1 MNVALRRP
9 MMLDEFLAWERQQD
23 LRYEFDGTQP
33 VAMTGGTVA
42 HSVIATNLVRALED
56 RLRDGSCRAFRG
68 DLKIVVAGRVRYPDA
83 VVTCSPVAN
92 DADVVPD
99 PVVVFEVLS
108 ASTASTDRIEKN
120 EEYRATPSI
129 QRSPCWSRHARRRP
143 CSPVLATTGWDTCS
157 PAAPSFPCPRS
168 ASSCPWLICM
178 PASSFRNRP
187 QDHNSVLSPVFGSEL
202 TNEKGCYRVFD
213 ATMDAIATRL
223 LTAALRPKQVQR
235 RPRRSG

>member
-9 MMLDEFLAWERQQD
+9 MTLDEFLAWEREQD

-56 RLRDGSCRAFRG
+56 RLRGGSCRAFRG
-68 DLKIVVAGRVRYPDA
+68 DLKILVAGQVRHPDA

-99 PVVVFEVLS
+99 PVVVFEVIS
-108 ASTASTDRIEKN
+108 SSTASMDRIEKN

-129 QRSPCWSRHARRRP
+129 QRYVMLEQMGQAATMFARAGDDWVGHVLTGGA
-143 CSPVLATTGWDTCS
+143 VLAMPEIGVELPLADLYAGIEFS
-157 PAAPSFPCPRS
+157 EPSSAP
-168 ASSCPWLICM
+168 
-178 PASSFRNRP
+178 
-187 QDHNSVLSPVFGSEL
+187 
-202 TNEKGCYRVFD
+202 
-213 ATMDAIATRL
+213 
-223 LTAALRPKQVQR
+223 
-235 RPRRSG
+235 